1 MEPTTQLLP
10 CKEEGGKRR
19 KTAQLIIVVYG
30 TFEHEC
36 LESELQGN
44 LCLQLGHSAVSFV
57 ITRGSKNRFIVH
69 SLPISAYPPG
79 ADQGTEK

>member
-10 CKEEGGKRR
+10 CKEEGGEKEEN
-19 KTAQLIIVVYG
+19 LSIIVVYG

-44 LCLQLGHSAVSFV
+44 LCLQLGHSAASFV
-57 ITRGSKNRFIVH
+57 ITTGPKNRFIVH